1 MRAHPRRRVFPR
13 QKIIQSHAGYDPS
26 DDVAARPRGGH
37 RRQAAVAG
45 YVQPFARLH
54 AASLARASSA
64 SLASSGFRSASRMN
78 CAAMLPAK
86 NSVWRRPPSQSQRP
100 GETGDAQIDCGEV

>member
-1 MRAHPRRRVFPR
+1 
-13 QKIIQSHAGYDPS
+13 
-26 DDVAARPRGGH
+26 
-37 RRQAAVAG
+37 
-45 YVQPFARLH
+45 
-54 AASLARASSA
+54 LARASSA